1 MTAQDYLNTHKDR
14 FLQEL
19 LEFLRIP
26 SISSLREHTQDVRD
40 AATWVQHRLE
50 QAGMEHVQV
59 LETGGHPV
67 VYADYLHADAQP
79 TILIYGHFDTQPVDP
94 LELWSNPPFEP
105 TLKNDRVYARGASD
119 DKGNMLTPILALES
133 LLQTVGSLPVN
144 VKVLF
149 EGQEEI
155 GSPELP
161 AFVAAHRDLL
171 ACDLVVSADG
181 GQWDESQPAL
191 LVGLRGMCAL
201 EVEVKGAVSDLHS
214 GSYGGAVQNPLHV
227 IAGLIASLHD
237 AEGRVAVDGF
247 YDGVRDLTAEDR
259 AMIAQVPFDLDAYK
273 TQLGIDDV
281 FGEAGYSTLERIW
294 ARPTLE
300 VNGLYGGFQGEGV
313 KTVLPNRAHAKLTC
327 RLVADQDPAQVVA
340 SIRAHIERMSPAGV
354 TVTVTPEESSARA
367 YLMPAKHP
375 GLQAAKRVH
384 EVLYGKS
391 PYYTRSGGSI
401 PFCSLMLDTLGVYTV
416 NFAFGLRDENAH
428 APDEFYR
435 LSSFYKAQQA
445 YVMLLHELKDA
456 ALSNAS

>member
-149 EGQEEI
+149 EG
-155 GSPELP
+155 
-161 AFVAAHRDLL
+161 
-171 ACDLVVSADG
+171 
-181 GQWDESQPAL
+181 
-191 LVGLRGMCAL
+191 
-201 EVEVKGAVSDLHS
+201 
-214 GSYGGAVQNPLHV
+214 
-227 IAGLIASLHD
+227 
-237 AEGRVAVDGF
+237 
-247 YDGVRDLTAEDR
+247 
-259 AMIAQVPFDLDAYK
+259 
-273 TQLGIDDV
+273 
-281 FGEAGYSTLERIW
+281 
-294 ARPTLE
+294 
-300 VNGLYGGFQGEGV
+300 
-313 KTVLPNRAHAKLTC
+313 
-327 RLVADQDPAQVVA
+327 
-340 SIRAHIERMSPAGV
+340 
-354 TVTVTPEESSARA
+354 
-367 YLMPAKHP
+367 
-375 GLQAAKRVH
+375 
-384 EVLYGKS
+384 
-391 PYYTRSGGSI
+391 
-401 PFCSLMLDTLGVYTV
+401 
-416 NFAFGLRDENAH
+416 
-428 APDEFYR
+428 
-435 LSSFYKAQQA
+435 
-445 YVMLLHELKDA
+445 
-456 ALSNAS
+456 